1 MTRSE
6 FLSELRDALQNE
18 SLSAAAITENVNYYN
33 GYISDEVA
41 KGRAEN
47 EVLDELGDPWVIA
60 KGIVDSPG
68 SAYYQPDVTETI
80 YEDAGSGQQ
89 SSQSTQGSYQS
100 NVHVTVFDA
109 WWKKVLAVLAV
120 IMVIVVVVTIISGV
134 VSFLAPVIIPLV
146 IIMIVIRLLGGR
158 R

>member
-6 FLSELRDALQNE
+6 FLQDLKEALQNE
-18 SLSAAAITENVNYYN
+18 SLSAAAIQENVNYYN

-41 KGRAEN
+41 KGRSEA

-68 SAYYQPDVTETI
+68 SAYYQPDATETV
-80 YEDAGSGQQ
+80 YEDAGSRQQ
-89 SSQSTQGSYQS
+89 QQSTQQES
-100 NVHVTVFDA
+100 VHIFGLDT
-109 WWKKVLAVLAV
+109 WWKKLLAVLIV
-120 IMVIVVVVTIISGV
+120 IMIVVVIITIISGV
-134 VSFLAPVIIPLV
+134 VSLLAPILIPLI
-146 IIMIVIRLLGGR
+146 IIMIVIRLLGGGR